1 MFEKEDFEIPLEK
14 QLRLRVILDEID
26 HCDDVKVLQDNLKQC
41 TQTLVSYQ
49 NLIAKI
55 TEKQLK
61 QELENLIG
69 KIDVQENLKNNG

>member
-1 MFEKEDFEIPLEK
+1 MFDKEDFVVPLEK

-69 KIDVQENLKNNG
+69 KIGVQEDLKNNG

>member
-14 QLRLRVILDEID
+14 QLRLRVILDEIE

-55 TEKQLK
+55 TERQLK
-61 QELENLIG
+61 QELEKLIG
-69 KIDVQENLKNNG
+69 KIDVQEDLENNG

>member
-1 MFEKEDFEIPLEK
+1 MFDKEDFVVPLEK

-26 HCDDVKVLQDNLKQC
+26 HCDDVKALQDNLKQC

-61 QELENLIG
+61 KELENLIG
-69 KIDVQENLKNNG
+69 KIDVQEDLKNNG

>member
-1 MFEKEDFEIPLEK
+1 MFDKEDFEIPLEK

-69 KIDVQENLKNNG
+69 KIDVQEDLENNG

>member
-1 MFEKEDFEIPLEK
+1 MFEKEDFVVPLEK
-14 QLRLRVILDEID
+14 QLRLRIILDEID
-26 HCDDVKVLQDNLKQC
+26 HCDNVKILQDNLKQC

>member
-14 QLRLRVILDEID
+14 QLRLRVILDEIE

-55 TEKQLK
+55 TERQLK
-61 QELENLIG
+61 QELEKLIG
-69 KIDVQENLKNNG
+69 KIEKQEDLENNG

>member
-14 QLRLRVILDEID
+14 QLRLRVILDEIE
-26 HCDDVKVLQDNLKQC
+26 HCDNVELLQNNLKQC
-41 TQTLVSYQ
+41 AKTLVSYQ

-61 QELENLIG
+61 QELEKLIG
-69 KIDVQENLKNNG
+69 KIDVQEELEHNG

>member
-1 MFEKEDFEIPLEK
+1 MFEKEDFEVPLEK

-55 TEKQLK
+55 TERQLK
-61 QELENLIG
+61 QELDKLIG
-69 KIDVQENLKNNG
+69 KLDVQENLENNG

>member
-14 QLRLRVILDEID
+14 QLRLRVILDEIE

-41 TQTLVSYQ
+41 SQTLVSYQ

-55 TEKQLK
+55 TERQLK
-61 QELENLIG
+61 QELDKLIG
-69 KIDVQENLKNNG
+69 KIDVQEELEHNG

>member
-14 QLRLRVILDEID
+14 QLRLRVILDEIE

-69 KIDVQENLKNNG
+69 KIDVQEELKNNG

>member
-1 MFEKEDFEIPLEK
+1 MFDKEDFVVPLEK

-41 TQTLVSYQ
+41 AQTLVSYQ

-69 KIDVQENLKNNG
+69 KIDVQEELKNNG

>member
-1 MFEKEDFEIPLEK
+1 MFDPDDFIVPLEK

-69 KIDVQENLKNNG
+69 KIDVQEDLKHNG

>member
-1 MFEKEDFEIPLEK
+1 MFEPEDFEIPLEK
-14 QLRLRVILDEID
+14 QLRMRVILDEID

-55 TEKQLK
+55 TERQLK
-61 QELENLIG
+61 QELEKLIG
-69 KIDVQENLKNNG
+69 KIDKQEDLENNG

>member
-1 MFEKEDFEIPLEK
+1 MFDKEDFVVPLEK
-14 QLRLRVILDEID
+14 QLRLRITLDEID
-26 HCDDVKVLQDNLKQC
+26 HCDDIKVLQDNLKVC
-41 TQTLVSYQ
+41 AQTLVSYQ

-69 KIDVQENLKNNG
+69 KIDVQEELKNNG

>member
-1 MFEKEDFEIPLEK
+1 MFDKEDFVVPLEK

-69 KIDVQENLKNNG
+69 KIDVQEDLKNNG

>member
-1 MFEKEDFEIPLEK
+1 MFDPDDFIVPLEK

-61 QELENLIG
+61 QELDKLIG
-69 KIDVQENLKNNG
+69 KIDIQEDLEQNG

>member
-55 TEKQLK
+55 TERQLK
-61 QELENLIG
+61 QELDKLIG
-69 KIDVQENLKNNG
+69 KLDVQENLENNG